1 MVGAR
6 RFKLRAFRSQSGRAI
21 RLRYAPRIG
30 ASERTRTSEGHDAQ
44 GIYRPLPLPLGCT
57 LTLIVMVQ
65 MAGFEPASLRPST
78 VGVFLIAPHPHV
90 VKGRGLEPP
99 RPSRQYHLNTE
110 KVDRHKGPYQNPL
123 NCTGGFGTA
132 PNQQLE
138 RLSARPLRVPFHWWI
153 RREFNPVLLYA
164 KQECHASTLR
174 THDGG
179 ADGD

>member
-1 MVGAR
+1 MIRRIRVGNATLWPIELRPLICWWLVGAR
-6 RFKLRAFRSQSGRAI
+6 RFELRAFRSQSGRAI
-21 RLRYAPRIG
+21 RLRYAPMSG

-57 LTLIVMVQ
+57 LTLIVMVR

-99 RPSRQYHLNTE
+99 S
-110 KVDRHKGPYQNPL
+110 
-123 NCTGGFGTA
+123 
-132 PNQQLE
+132 QQLE